1 MEIFQKIP
9 ILIFFFFMA
18 IGAYIL
24 VYLLKNKFS
33 KERYINLCERIK
45 TWLIIIVIFYLG
57 SINRISMLILF
68 AVISYLSVMEFFKLL
83 DIEITSEMKMLSIL
97 IIGSNYLIIYR
108 NMLYVFYFFVP
119 CMVIAISM
127 FVKRKKETAVSF
139 FLSIYLISFIA
150 YLVNIKSGI
159 SLIVGYVILIELND
173 VYQYITG
180 NIFGKRKIVPR
191 ISPSK
196 TLEGVIGGVVLTT
209 VTILF
214 FNTVYGY
221 KLGIWWMGPIISIF
235 GFLGDILIS
244 YFKRKANKKDSGTI
258 LAGHGGIL
266 DRVDSLILN
275 SPVILLIT
283 LHLHILN

>member
-9 ILIFFFFMA
+9 ILIFFFFIA

-45 TWLIIIVIFYLG
+45 TWLIIIIVFYLG
-57 SINRISMLILF
+57 SINRISMLVLF
-68 AVISYLSVMEFFKLL
+68 ALISYLSVMEFFKLF
-83 DIEITSEMKMLSIL
+83 DIKITFEMKIISIL
-97 IIGSNYLIIYR
+97 IIGSNYFIIYR
-108 NMLYVFYFFVP
+108 NMLYVFYFFIP
-119 CMVIAISM
+119 CMTAVINM
-127 FVKRKKETAVSF
+127 FVKRKKEMTVSF
-139 FLSIYLISFIA
+139 LISIYLISFIA
-150 YLVNIKSGI
+150 YLINIKSGI
-159 SLIVGYVILIELND
+159 SLIVGYIILIELND

-196 TLEGVIGGVVLTT
+196 TLEGVIGGVVLT
-209 VTILF
+209 VMTIIF
-214 FNTVYGY
+214 FNVAY
-221 KLGIWWMGPIISIF
+221 KYEIGIWMGPIISIL
-235 GFLGDILIS
+235 GFLGDISIS
-244 YFKRKANKKDSGTI
+244 YFKRKTNKKDSGTI

-266 DRVDSLILN
+266 DRVDSLIFN

-283 LHLHILN
+283 LYLYSSN

>member
-68 AVISYLSVMEFFKLL
+68 AVISYLSVMEFFKLF
-83 DIEITSEMKMLSIL
+83 DIEITSEMKILSIL

>member
-24 VYLLKNKFS
+24 VYLLKNRFS
-33 KERYINLCERIK
+33 QERYINLCERIK

-57 SINRISMLILF
+57 SINRVSMLILF
-68 AVISYLSVMEFFKLL
+68 AVISYLSVMEFFKLF
-83 DIEITSEMKMLSIL
+83 DIEITSEMKILSIL

-214 FNTVYGY
+214 FNMVYGY
-221 KLGIWWMGPIISIF
+221 KLGIWMGQ
-235 GFLGDILIS
+235 
-244 YFKRKANKKDSGTI
+244 
-258 LAGHGGIL
+258 
-266 DRVDSLILN
+266 
-275 SPVILLIT
+275 
-283 LHLHILN
+283 

>member
-9 ILIFFFFMA
+9 ILIFFFFVA

-45 TWLIIIVIFYLG
+45 TWLIIIIVFYLG
-57 SINRISMLILF
+57 SINRISMLVLF
-68 AVISYLSVMEFFKLL
+68 ALISYLSVMEFFKLF
-83 DIEITSEMKMLSIL
+83 DIKITFEMKIISIL
-97 IIGSNYLIIYR
+97 IIGSNYFIIYR
-108 NMLYVFYFFVP
+108 NMLYVFYFFIP
-119 CMVIAISM
+119 CMTAVINM
-127 FVKRKKETAVSF
+127 FVKRKKEMTISF
-139 FLSIYLISFIA
+139 LISIYLISFIA
-150 YLVNIKSGI
+150 YLINIKSGI
-159 SLIVGYVILIELND
+159 SLITAYIILIELND

-209 VTILF
+209 MTILL
-214 FNTVYGY
+214 FNTAYGY
-221 KLGIWWMGPIISIF
+221 KLSIWMGPIISIL
-235 GFLGDILIS
+235 GFLGDISIS
-244 YFKRKANKKDSGTI
+244 YFKRKTNKKDSGTI

-266 DRVDSLILN
+266 DRVDSLIFN

-283 LHLHILN
+283 LYLYSSN

>member
-9 ILIFFFFMA
+9 ILIFFFFIA

-68 AVISYLSVMEFFKLL
+68 AVISYLSVIEFFKLF
-83 DIEITSEMKMLSIL
+83 DIEITSEMKILSIL
-97 IIGSNYLIIYR
+97 IIGCNYLIIYR
-108 NMLYVFYFFVP
+108 SMLYVFYFFVP

-196 TLEGVIGGVVLTT
+196 GVVLTT

-214 FNTVYGY
+214 FNTAYGY
-221 KLGIWWMGPIISIF
+221 KLGIWMGPIISIF

-244 YFKRKANKKDSGTI
+244 YFKRKTNKKDSGTI

>member
-1 MEIFQKIP
+1 
-9 ILIFFFFMA
+9 MA
-18 IGAYIL
+18 IGAYVL
-24 VYLLKNKFS
+24 VYLLKNRFS
-33 KERYINLCERIK
+33 KERYTNLCERIK

-68 AVISYLSVMEFFKLL
+68 AVISYLSVIEFFKLF
-83 DIEITSEMKMLSIL
+83 DIEITSEMKILSIL

-108 NMLYVFYFFVP
+108 SMLYIFYFFIP
-119 CMVIAISM
+119 CMTAAVNI
-127 FVKRKKETAVSF
+127 FVERKKETAVSF

-214 FNTVYGY
+214 FNMVYGY
-221 KLGIWWMGPIISIF
+221 KLGIWMGPIISIF
-235 GFLGDILIS
+235 GFLGDVLIS

>member
-24 VYLLKNKFS
+24 VYLLKNRFS
-33 KERYINLCERIK
+33 QERYINLCERIK

-68 AVISYLSVMEFFKLL
+68 AVISYLSVMEFFKLF

-108 NMLYVFYFFVP
+108 NMLYVFYFFIP
-119 CMVIAISM
+119 CMTAAVNI
-127 FVKRKKETAVSF
+127 FVERKKETAVSF

-214 FNTVYGY
+214 FNTAYGY
-221 KLGIWWMGPIISIF
+221 TLGIWMGPIISIF

-244 YFKRKANKKDSGTI
+244 YFKRKTNKKDSGTI
-258 LAGHGGIL
+258 LAGHGGML